1 MTPKS
6 ATKKSLKNST
16 DMLRDLLI
24 TQLGLA
30 GVPQA
35 AIRDIVGG
43 DIKES
48 ESDSPLYQTPQ
59 KIKKVTECQTMRNI

>member
-43 DIKES
+43 DIKRVNQIVR
-48 ESDSPLYQTPQ
+48 Y
-59 KIKKVTECQTMRNI
+59 IKPRKKSKR

>member
-1 MTPKS
+1 
-6 ATKKSLKNST
+6 
-16 DMLRDLLI
+16 MLRDLLI

-43 DIKES
+43 DIKRVNQIVR
-48 ESDSPLYQTPQ
+48 Y
-59 KIKKVTECQTMRNI
+59 IKPRKKSKR